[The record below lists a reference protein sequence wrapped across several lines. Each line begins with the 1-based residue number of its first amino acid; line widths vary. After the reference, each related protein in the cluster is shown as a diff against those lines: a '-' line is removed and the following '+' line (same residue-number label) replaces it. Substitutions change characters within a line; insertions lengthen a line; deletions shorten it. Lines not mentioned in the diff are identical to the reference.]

1 MRQFTLG
8 LCLLLL
14 TTAVVAQTKKAV
26 FIIIDGVPH
35 DVIEKLSL
43 PHFGAIASEGGFAK
57 ALVGGEKG
65 GYSQTPTISAVGY
78 NSVLTGTWANKHNV
92 WDNNIAAPNYAYPT
106 IFRLLKETEPQKK
119 TAIFSSWLDNRTK
132 LVGEGKPETGG
143 HFFDYHLD
151 SLEYDTLNFPH
162 DKGAQYMHRIDQRV
176 TEEAA
181 KVIWEQAPDLTWVYL
196 EFTDDMG
203 HRYGDSPQYYE
214 AVKAADEKL
223 GRIWEAIQYRKKQF
237 GEDWLLV
244 ATTDHGRDA
253 ATGKGH
259 GGQSD
264 RERSGWILTN
274 AKGLNSR
281 FRSGDA
287 AIVDVMPT
295 IARFMNIALPQSAAR
310 EVDGVPLTGRLSL
323 SNPSL
328 TIENNKAVVQWK
340 ALDKE
345 GSVKLWLAGTNNFKT
360 GGNDNYSLLKT
371 VPLSTQ
377 KVVLPLSSLPTGFY
391 KLVLEGPH
399 NQVNIWMPE
408 AKKTGP

>member
-1 MRQFTLG
+1 MKRFLFSFFF
-8 LCLLLL
+8 LLPLAAL
-14 TTAVVAQTKKAV
+14 FAQTKKAV

-57 ALVGGEKG
+57 AIVGGEKG

-78 NSVLTGTWANKHNV
+78 NSVLTGTWVNKHNV
-92 WDNNIAAPNYAYPT
+92 WDNDIAAPNYAYPT
-106 IFRLLKETEPQKK
+106 IFRLLKESDPQKK

-181 KVIWEQAPDLTWVYL
+181 KVIREEAPDLTWVYL

-223 GRIWEAIQYRKKQF
+223 GRIWEAIQYRKNQF

-244 ATTDHGRDA
+244 A
-253 ATGKGH
+253 
-259 GGQSD
+259 
-264 RERSGWILTN
+264 
-274 AKGLNSR
+274 
-281 FRSGDA
+281 
-287 AIVDVMPT
+287 
-295 IARFMNIALPQSAAR
+295 
-310 EVDGVPLTGRLSL
+310 
-323 SNPSL
+323 
-328 TIENNKAVVQWK
+328 
-340 ALDKE
+340 
-345 GSVKLWLAGTNNFKT
+345 LAKT
-360 GGNDNYSLLKT
+360 GCWWPPPIMAAML
-371 VPLSTQ
+371 PPA
-377 KVVLPLSSLPTGFY
+377 KVTAGRATANAPAGFS
-391 KLVLEGPH
+391 P
-399 NQVNIWMPE
+399 MPK
-408 AKKTGP
+408 A